1 MKKPLPVKIVE
12 ALGWVY
18 VALAVLSLLP
28 MSKVMRLE
36 SSLYRRSLPIAMLI
50 GMVVALRRGRRT
62 LFLLANT
69 VILLLILLGMVGDR
83 PRGTIVKGLFA
94 GCWGLVWLISAR
106 LLRYNIP
113 QI

>member
-36 SSLYRRSLPIAMLI
+36 SSLYISSLPIAGI
-50 GMVVALRRGRRT
+50 TFFIA
-62 LFLLANT
+62 
-69 VILLLILLGMVGDR
+69 
-83 PRGTIVKGLFA
+83 
-94 GCWGLVWLISAR
+94 
-106 LLRYNIP
+106 
-113 QI
+113 

>member
-36 SSLYRRSLPIAMLI
+36 SSLYISSLSIAMLI
-50 GMVVALRRGRRT
+50 GMVDCRVAVAL
-62 LFLLANT
+62 
-69 VILLLILLGMVGDR
+69 
-83 PRGTIVKGLFA
+83 
-94 GCWGLVWLISAR
+94 
-106 LLRYNIP
+106 
-113 QI
+113 